1 MFFKGGAYTCCVNIH
16 ECMSPTLDG
25 SSVLERF
32 ERSLSNRSKY
42 ATEYSI
48 SQGLVKGSRSSVW
61 TGVDSYSA
69 SELSDALSL
78 RLNTQPKVYGKL

>member
-1 MFFKGGAYTCCVNIH
+1 MLCKCGKYSWV
-16 ECMSPTLDG
+16 CMSPTLDG

-32 ERSLSNRSKY
+32 ERSIMQSKY

-48 SQGLVKGSRSSVW
+48 SQSLVKGSRSSVW